1 MEPRYILDTN
11 TVIYFC
17 NGSLPERAKDFL
29 KIEVDKG
36 IYISVISEIE
46 TLGYHL
52 STEYESMINEDFING
67 SIIIELTRDVVERT
81 IEIRKIR
88 KIKLPDAII
97 AATALVHDMTLI
109 SRNDDDFKRITHLK
123 YLNPFTDLS
132 S

>member
-1 MEPRYILDTN
+1 MEPRYILDNN

-67 SIIIELTRDVVERT
+67 SIIIELTRDVVEKT
-81 IEIRKIR
+81 IAIRKIR

-97 AATALVHDMTLI
+97 AATALVYDMTLI